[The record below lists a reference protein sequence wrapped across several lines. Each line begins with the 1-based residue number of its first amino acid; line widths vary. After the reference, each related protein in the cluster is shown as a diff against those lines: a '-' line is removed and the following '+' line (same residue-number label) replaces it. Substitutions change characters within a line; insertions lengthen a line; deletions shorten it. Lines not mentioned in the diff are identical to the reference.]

1 MKGNEWLRKLTDEQ
15 VEEIRK
21 SPMQATVLAKH
32 YGVARKT
39 IWSIRNGQTYRSVQ
53 DQK

>member
-1 MKGNEWLRKLTDEQ
+1 MRGNEWLRKLSADQ

-39 IWSIRNGQTYRSVQ
+39 IWSIRNGQTYRSEPE
-53 DQK
+53 QK